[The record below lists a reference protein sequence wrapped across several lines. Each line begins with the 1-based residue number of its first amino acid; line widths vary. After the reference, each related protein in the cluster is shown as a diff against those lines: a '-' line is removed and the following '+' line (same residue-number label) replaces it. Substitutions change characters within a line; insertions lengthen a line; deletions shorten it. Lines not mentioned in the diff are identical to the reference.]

1 MDAAADPERFPAGTW
16 HPGRGTARN
25 PTNRFEHTRTE
36 RDPDDADQW
45 NPDEQSAPGTTFTD
59 DRTQSV
65 ITYNDSPDI
74 PFDASLNPYRGCE
87 HGCSYCY
94 ARPYHEYLGLSA
106 GIDFESRILV
116 KREAPA
122 LLRTEL
128 SAPKWRPQTLNLSG
142 VTDCYQPAER
152 TFRITRAC
160 LEVLA
165 EFRNPVAII
174 TKNRLVTRDVDVLQ
188 QLAQHHAAAVTI
200 SITTLRQ
207 DLAAHLEPRASAP
220 RARLAAIRTL
230 ADAGIP
236 VGVNIAPIIPGLND
250 HEIPTIMRAAAE
262 HGATHAGYTLVRLPH
277 AVKDLFS
284 DWLDR
289 HAPAAKH
296 KVLTAIAACRQG
308 ELNDSRFGDRM
319 RGEGP
324 IAQLIADQ
332 FRLQRTRHGL
342 DRGWPTLNTAAFRS
356 PHGKQLSIFDFP
368 LAPDGETG
376 QR

>member
-1 MDAAADPERFPAGTW
+1 MSAPIDDQRFPTGTW

-25 PTNRFEHTRTE
+25 PSNRFLHTHTQ

-45 NPDEQSAPGTTFTD
+45 NPDEQSAPTTTFTD
-59 DRTQSV
+59 DRTRSV

-74 PFDASLNPYRGCE
+74 PFNASLNPYRGCE

-116 KREAPA
+116 KRDAA
-122 LLRTEL
+122 TLLRTEL
-128 SAPKWRPQTLNLSG
+128 SAPSWKPQTLNLSG

-152 TFRITRAC
+152 TERVTRAC

-174 TKNRLVTRDVDVLQ
+174 TKNRLVTRDIDVLQ
-188 QLAQHHAAAVTI
+188 DLARDHAAAVTI
-200 SITTLRQ
+200 SITTLKQ
-207 DLAAHLEPRASAP
+207 DLAAALEPRASVP
-220 RARLAAIRTL
+220 RARLLAIRAL

-236 VGVNIAPIIPGLND
+236 VTVNIAPIIPGLND
-250 HEIPTIMRAAAE
+250 HEMPAIMRAAAE
-262 HGATHAGYTLVRLPH
+262 HGATGAGYSVVRLPH

-289 HAPAAKH
+289 HAPAAKN
-296 KVLTAIAACRQG
+296 KILSAIASCHHG
-308 ELNDSRFGDRM
+308 NHNGSPTGTRM
-319 RGEGP
+319 RGDGP
-324 IAQLIADQ
+324 IAHLISEQ
-332 FRLQRTRHGL
+332 FRVHRARHGL
-342 DRGWPTLNTAAFRS
+342 DDGWPHLSAAGFRS
-356 PHGKQLSIFDFP
+356 PHGKQQSIFDF
-368 LAPDGETG
+368 LGVDGA
-376 QR
+376 